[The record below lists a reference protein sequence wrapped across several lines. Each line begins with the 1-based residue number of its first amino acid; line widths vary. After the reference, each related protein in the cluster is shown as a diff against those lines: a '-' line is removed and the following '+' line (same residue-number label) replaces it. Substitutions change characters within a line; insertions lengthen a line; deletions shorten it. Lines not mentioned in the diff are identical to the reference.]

1 MRACIVAQ
9 SRPTLRDAMD
19 DIAFQA
25 PLSIRFFQART
36 LEQVVISSSREL
48 PDPGIE
54 PMSPASPALQAD
66 CFAAES
72 SGKPRV
78 SLHSSTKWS
87 HNKLVGLY

>member
-54 PMSPASPALQAD
+54 TMSLLFPALAGRFFTIRVTWEALHKLD
-66 CFAAES
+66 RS
-72 SGKPRV
+72 S
-78 SLHSSTKWS
+78 
-87 HNKLVGLY
+87 KLLFCIKLLL